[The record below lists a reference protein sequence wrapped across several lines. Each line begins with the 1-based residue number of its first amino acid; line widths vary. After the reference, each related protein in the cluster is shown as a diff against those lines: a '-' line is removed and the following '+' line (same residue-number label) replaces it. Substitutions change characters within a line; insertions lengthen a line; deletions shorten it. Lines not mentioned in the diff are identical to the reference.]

1 MKLRNVIITK
11 KVTLK
16 KSALLKQLWH
26 FYGMQAMKLQ
36 A

>member
-1 MKLRNVIITK
+1 MKLRNIITTK
-11 KVTLK
+11 MVTLK
-16 KSALLKQLWH
+16 KSALLKQLWP